1 MTSKADALSPR
12 RSAWAIYSLLSV
24 TFINILGFGIVVPLL
39 PFYGQSFHAAPWQIG
54 LIFSAYAMGSF
65 FGEPFWGRLSDRV
78 GRKPILVSTILANC
92 LCYGALAFAP
102 NIWLAFIIRF
112 LGGMAAGNNSV
123 IQGYIADVTAPED
136 RAGKIA
142 TLGAAYNIG
151 FILGPVAGGFLAKPS
166 LGHAGFQIPLLAAS
180 ALAGLSSLGIML
192 LVSESRRVGRGAPP
206 PGSRWAVIGM
216 AVRHP
221 VVGRLML
228 LTFVVGFAFTGIE
241 SVFGL
246 WAHRRFDWQPRE
258 VGLCFAISGLVSSP
272 TQFFLTGALSRR
284 YGEARMLA
292 VGMAGTVF
300 ALALLPSGDGHWVTY
315 GLMAMLALCSSVAFP
330 NAGALMSRV
339 IDEHSQGQ
347 VMGLNN
353 ACGAFAR
360 FAGPA
365 GAAFVY
371 SGISI
376 DGPYY
381 LGAIVVA
388 PAILLALSAG
398 KAARRFRLGGHLAPE
413 AIATPGEA
421 GSSAA

>member
-1 MTSKADALSPR
+1 MTQKADAASPR
-12 RSAWAIYSLLSV
+12 PSAWALYTLLSV

-39 PFYGQSFHAAPWQIG
+39 PFYGQSFHAAPWQIA
-54 LIFSAYAMGSF
+54 LIFSAYSMGSF

-78 GRKPILVSTILANC
+78 GRKPILVWTTLANC

-102 NIWLAFIIRF
+102 SIGFAFAIRF
-112 LGGMAAGNNSV
+112 LGGMAAGNGSV
-123 IQGYIADVTAPED
+123 IQGYIADVTPPEQ
-136 RAGKIA
+136 RAGRMA
-142 TLGAAYNIG
+142 NLGAAYNIG

-180 ALAGLSSLGIML
+180 ALAAVSCLGIVT
-192 LVSESRRVGRGAPP
+192 LVRESRRVAREGADPP
-206 PGSRWAVIGM
+206 SRWTVIGL
-216 AVRHP
+216 AVRNP

-228 LTFVVGFAFTGIE
+228 LTFMVGFAFTGIE

-246 WAHRRFDWQPRE
+246 WAHHRFDWQPRE

-272 TQFFLTGALSRR
+272 TQFFLTGVLSRR

-292 VGMAGTVF
+292 VGMVGTAIAM
-300 ALALLPSGDGHWVTY
+300 ALQPFGDGHWSTY
-315 GLMAMLALCSSVAFP
+315 ALMVMIALCSSVAFP
-330 NAGALMSRV
+330 NAGALMSRA

-347 VMGLNN
+347 IMGLNN

-360 FAGPA
+360 FAGPS
-365 GAAFVY
+365 GAAVVY

-381 LGAIVVA
+381 LGALMVA
-388 PAILLALSAG
+388 PAVFLALGAG
-398 KAARRFRLGGHLAPE
+398 RAAGRV
-413 AIATPGEA
+413 
-421 GSSAA
+421 

>member
-1 MTSKADALSPR
+1 MTPSADAASPR
-12 RSAWAIYSLLSV
+12 RSAWALYTLLSV

-39 PFYGQSFHAAPWQIG
+39 PFYGQSFHAAPWQIA
-54 LIFSAYAMGSF
+54 LIFSAYSMGSF

-78 GRKPILVSTILANC
+78 GRKPILVWTTLANC

-102 NIWLAFIIRF
+102 NILFAFAIRF
-112 LGGMAAGNNSV
+112 LGGMAAGNGSV
-123 IQGYIADVTAPED
+123 IQGYIADVTPPRD
-136 RAGKIA
+136 RAGRMA

-180 ALAGLSSLGIML
+180 ALAGLSCLGIVT
-192 LVSESRRVGRGAPP
+192 LVRESRRPRPVDAEAP
-206 PGSRWAVIGM
+206 SRWAVIGL
-216 AVRHP
+216 AIRNP

-228 LTFVVGFAFTGIE
+228 LTFMVGFAFTGIE

-246 WAHRRFDWQPRE
+246 WAHHKFAWQPRD

-272 TQFFLTGALSRR
+272 TQFLLTGPLSRR

-292 VGMAGTVF
+292 AGMVGTVV
-300 ALALLPSGDGHWVTY
+300 ALALQPFGDGHWITFA
-315 GLMAMLALCSSVAFP
+315 LMAATALCSSVAFP
-330 NAGALMSRV
+330 NAGALMSRA

-360 FAGPA
+360 FAGPS
-365 GAAFVY
+365 GAALVY
-371 SGISI
+371 SAISI
-376 DGPYY
+376 DGPYF
-381 LGAIVVA
+381 LGALIVA
-388 PAILLALSAG
+388 PAIFLALGAG
-398 KAARRFRLGGHLAPE
+398 RAAGRV
-413 AIATPGEA
+413 
-421 GSSAA
+421 

>member
-1 MTSKADALSPR
+1 MTPKADAASPR
-12 RSAWAIYSLLSV
+12 RPAWALYTLLSV

-39 PFYGQSFHAAPWQIG
+39 PFYGQSFHAAPWQIA
-54 LIFSAYAMGSF
+54 LIFSAYSMGSF

-78 GRKPILVSTILANC
+78 GRKPILVWTTLANC

-102 NIWLAFIIRF
+102 NILFAFAIRF
-112 LGGMAAGNNSV
+112 LGGMAAGNGSV

-136 RAGKIA
+136 RAGRMA

-180 ALAGLSSLGIML
+180 VLAGLSCLGIVT
-192 LVSESRRVGRGAPP
+192 LVRESRRGAPADLQSL
-206 PGSRWAVIGM
+206 SRWAVISL
-216 AVRHP
+216 AARNP

-246 WAHRRFDWQPRE
+246 WAHHKFAWQPRE

-272 TQFFLTGALSRR
+272 TQFLLTGVLSRR
-284 YGEARMLA
+284 FGEARMLA
-292 VGMAGTVF
+292 VGMVGTVIAM
-300 ALALLPSGDGHWVTY
+300 ALQPFGDGHWTTY
-315 GLMAMLALCSSVAFP
+315 ALMAMIALCASVAFP
-330 NAGALMSRV
+330 NAGALMSRA
-339 IDEHSQGQ
+339 IDEHNQGQ
-347 VMGLNN
+347 ILGLNN

-360 FAGPA
+360 FAGPS
-365 GAAFVY
+365 GAAIVY
-371 SGISI
+371 STISV

-381 LGAIVVA
+381 LGALIVA
-388 PAILLALSAG
+388 PAILLALGAG
-398 KAARRFRLGGHLAPE
+398 RAAARAD
-413 AIATPGEA
+413 
-421 GSSAA
+421 